1 MRTINNLLGVVS
13 IILLLSCE
21 GTTGDGNNTNG
32 DIINPEGAPV
42 LTCADFND
50 DITLEDE
57 PGREVDI
64 AVENPALFLVL
75 FLCLYGVLQL
85 GIFPG
90 NILVVIKQAVSAL
103 PF

>member
-1 MRTINNLLGVVS
+1 MYMK
-13 IILLLSCE
+13 
-21 GTTGDGNNTNG
+21 
-32 DIINPEGAPV
+32 
-42 LTCADFND
+42 
-50 DITLEDE
+50 E